1 MNDNNVMI
9 CQDENGITKRTS
21 DWIETMNETI
31 KYDIIKPTNK
41 GDKKNWSRERLLI
54 LSTAVVK
61 RRQDEKIGH
70 RKSSIRSKVEHVFR
84 IIKCQFGY
92 KKVVYRGLKKNENR
106 LYALFACANLYSLV
120 IAGRKLS
127 TT

>member
-9 CQDENGITKRTS
+9 CQDENGITKGTS

-41 GDKKNWSRERLLI
+41 GGEKNWSRERLLT

-61 RRQDEKIGH
+61 RRQDEKI
-70 RKSSIRSKVEHVFR
+70 EHVNHPSAAR
-84 IIKCQFGY
+84 SSMYSEWSSANSVIKKSF
-92 KKVVYRGLKKNENR
+92 
-106 LYALFACANLYSLV
+106 
-120 IAGRKLS
+120 IAD
-127 TT
+127 